1 MLYTVIND
9 QFIPAHEA
17 QLHVSDLA
25 IHRGYAIFD
34 FFKTENGK
42 PVFIDDHLDRFYRS
56 ARFMHLEM
64 IHTRDELKI
73 LIRELMK
80 KNNLPNSGI
89 RITLTGG
96 YAEDGYTL
104 AKSNIIITQQ
114 AIKVK
119 PLNIEGIK
127 LATYSHQR
135 QFSQAKTIDYQ
146 MAIWLQPYMREQGAN
161 DILYHH
167 NNIVRECPRANFFIV
182 TQNNEILTTATDVL
196 KGIIRKQVL
205 SLANTGFT
213 IREQDI
219 SLDDVFN
226 CKEAFITST
235 TKNILPVAQINQHL
249 IGNGKAGEITT
260 ALSKQLAV
268 VIANNAEW

>member
-25 IHRGYAIFD
+25 VNRGYAIFD
-34 FFKTENGK
+34 FFKTQNGK
-42 PVFIDDHLDRFYRS
+42 PVFIEDHLDRFYQS
-56 ARFMHLEM
+56 ARFMHLD
-64 IHTRDELKI
+64 INHTRDELKA
-73 LIRELMK
+73 LLRELMD
-80 KNNLPNSGI
+80 KNNLPYSGI

-96 YAEDGYTL
+96 YADDGYTL
-104 AKSNIIITQQ
+104 AKSNMIITQQ

-135 QFSQAKTIDYQ
+135 QFAQAKTIDYQ
-146 MAIWLQPYMREQGAN
+146 MAIWLQPYMREQGA
-161 DILYHH
+161 DDLLYHH

-213 IREQDI
+213 IKEQDI
-219 SLDDVFN
+219 SLDDVLN

-235 TKNILPVAQINQHL
+235 TKNILSVTQINGRL
-249 IGNGKAGEITT
+249 IGNGNAGKITT

-268 VIANNAEW
+268 VIAHNTGW